1 MELPA
6 FGLRQ
11 LQLVHPFS
19 QTYVGI
25 HFLVLV
31 KTDLILPPTQT
42 LKLLLGWGASSVNEG
57 LAGGP
62 EFGSPAPM

>member
-11 LQLVHPFS
+11 LQLVHLFS

-25 HFLVLV
+25 YFLVVV

-42 LKLLLGWGASSVNEG
+42 LKLPFGLGSKLSE
-57 LAGGP
+57 
-62 EFGSPAPM
+62 